1 MTAWMQAWSQCTH
14 RVAASAHPRPA
25 MPAAV
30 PMDLQR
36 QIAALLAG
44 ILLSLQS
51 EATHERN
58 HA

>member
-1 MTAWMQAWSQCTH
+1 MAWMQAWAHCTDL
-14 RVAASAHPRPA
+14 VAANAPPQPA

-44 ILLSLQS
+44 IILSLQQ
-51 EATHERN
+51 EATHEWN